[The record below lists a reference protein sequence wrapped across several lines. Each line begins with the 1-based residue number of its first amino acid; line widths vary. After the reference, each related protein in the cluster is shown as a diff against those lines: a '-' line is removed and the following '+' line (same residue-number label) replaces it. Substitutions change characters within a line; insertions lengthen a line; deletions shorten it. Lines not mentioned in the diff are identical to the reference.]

1 MNILI
6 TGGAGFIGTVLAKQL
21 ISAGHE
27 VVAVD
32 PLTPQIHGALPELQL
47 PEGLELIRA
56 DIRNSEQYRDAV
68 EKADAIYHLAAETGT
83 GQSMYQISQYVSCN
97 DFGTAQLLET
107 IASCTPRERTI
118 FLASSRSIYGEGA
131 YTRAGGD
138 EAVMQAKPR
147 SPEAL
152 AREEWE
158 LRDVDGTTLE
168 PVATPETLPFSP
180 GSVYAATKAAQEL
193 LLISASPGLRA
204 KSVIFRFQNVY
215 GEGQSLRNPYTGI
228 ISIFFNRARQGF
240 DIPLFEDGQPTRDF
254 VHVEDVARAM
264 VDSLSADLAH
274 GEVINLGSGVATTVE
289 DLARKLTQQA
299 GFDVPIKVTGQ
310 YRVGDIRH
318 NWADLSRASSLLG
331 YAPQIDLSTGL
342 SRFVAW
348 AAGQP
353 AYQDRSEQANEELRA
368 KGLAKS

>member
-1 MNILI
+1 
-6 TGGAGFIGTVLAKQL
+6 
-21 ISAGHE
+21 
-27 VVAVD
+27 
-32 PLTPQIHGALPELQL
+32 
-47 PEGLELIRA
+47 
-56 DIRNSEQYRDAV
+56 
-68 EKADAIYHLAAETGT
+68 
-83 GQSMYQISQYVSCN
+83 
-97 DFGTAQLLET
+97 
-107 IASCTPRERTI
+107 
-118 FLASSRSIYGEGA
+118 
-131 YTRAGGD
+131 
-138 EAVMQAKPR
+138 
-147 SPEAL
+147 
-152 AREEWE
+152 
-158 LRDVDGTTLE
+158 
-168 PVATPETLPFSP
+168 
-180 GSVYAATKAAQEL
+180 
-193 LLISASPGLRA
+193 
-204 KSVIFRFQNVY
+204 
-215 GEGQSLRNPYTGI
+215 
-228 ISIFFNRARQGF
+228 
-240 DIPLFEDGQPTRDF
+240 

>member
-152 AREEWE
+152 AREVDEFFNTHLTPQLREQAHYSWDGHNPEIHKKLAEARLLFPAWSEALGGRGASPYAANAVAQVWE
-158 LRDVDGTTLE
+158 RQGWGSHAANTTSL
-168 PVATPETLPFSP
+168 VGHMMHRFGSDTLKTEVLQKVIHGEAICSLGYSEP
-180 GSVYAATKAAQEL
+180 GSGSDVFAAQC
-193 LLISASPGLRA
+193 RA
-204 KSVIFRFQNVY
+204 I
-215 GEGQSLRNPYTGI
+215 
-228 ISIFFNRARQGF
+228 
-240 DIPLFEDGQPTRDF
+240 
-254 VHVEDVARAM
+254 
-264 VDSLSADLAH
+264 
-274 GEVINLGSGVATTVE
+274 
-289 DLARKLTQQA
+289 
-299 GFDVPIKVTGQ
+299 
-310 YRVGDIRH
+310 
-318 NWADLSRASSLLG
+318 
-331 YAPQIDLSTGL
+331 
-342 SRFVAW
+342 
-348 AAGQP
+348 
-353 AYQDRSEQANEELRA
+353 
-368 KGLAKS
+368 

>member
-21 ISAGHE
+21 IAAGHE

-32 PLTPQIHGALPELQL
+32 LLTPQIHGALPDIEL
-47 PEGLELIRA
+47 PAGLELIRA
-56 DIRNSEQYRDAV
+56 DIRDPEQYRAAV

-83 GQSMYQISQYVSCN
+83 GQSMYQIAQYVGCN

-107 IASCTPRERTI
+107 IASCPPRERTI

-138 EAVMQAKPR
+138 RSVVQARPR

-152 AREEWE
+152 ASGQWE
-158 LRDVDGTTLE
+158 LRDRDGTALE
-168 PVATPETLPFSP
+168 PVATPETLPYFP
-180 GSVYAATKAAQEL
+180 GSIYAATKAAQEL
-193 LLISASPGLRA
+193 LLLSGSPGLKA

-240 DIPLFEDGQPTRDF
+240 DIPLFEDGKPTRDF
-254 VHVEDVARAM
+254 VHVEDIARAM
-264 VDSLSADLAH
+264 VDALKADLAH
-274 GEVINLGSGVATTVE
+274 GEIINLGSGVATTVE
-289 DLARKLTQQA
+289 ELATKLTQQA
-299 GFDVPIKVTGQ
+299 GFDVPIKVSGQ
-310 YRVGDIRH
+310 FRVGDIRH
-318 NWADLSRASSLLG
+318 NWADLGHARELLG
-331 YAPQIDLSTGL
+331 YAPQIDLDTGL

-348 AAGQP
+348 ASTQP

-368 KGLAKS
+368 KGLTNS